1 MQFCVAHFSASVQSQ
16 LSGSTEPS
24 TCLAKMDM
32 LGSIARVPVAAA
44 AAAEPSGSRQGQSK
58 FLQSEPSSQTVATV
72 ATVSRAVDRVMDLAK
87 RQSRRTAEL
96 VVSPRPAGET
106 VGEDEATVAAL
117 LGGRSLE
124 VGSAEVLA
132 VKLVASHSLLVAAAV
147 ATAPPARTVSAAK
160 SRALPP
166 AAAHMG
172 LQI

>member
-1 MQFCVAHFSASVQSQ
+1 
-16 LSGSTEPS
+16 
-24 TCLAKMDM
+24 
-32 LGSIARVPVAAA
+32 
-44 AAAEPSGSRQGQSK
+44 
-58 FLQSEPSSQTVATV
+58 
-72 ATVSRAVDRVMDLAK
+72 MDLAK

-124 VGSAEVLA
+124 VGSAEALA